1 MTCVCTN
8 ELCEGASLELLGD
21 SKAPQS
27 PKLRAGMFGPSF
39 SQYGTFTVALSGVP
53 CDRAQTVGYSDIP
66 LGVIE
71 MLLVGMIP
79 IP

>member
-8 ELCEGASLELLGD
+8 ELCEGARLELAGD

-27 PKLRAGMFGPSF
+27 PKLRAGIFGPS
-39 SQYGTFTVALSGVP
+39 SSHDTFTVVLSGVP

-71 MLLVGMIP
+71 MLLVRMIP